1 MKSYFLLVLYGPG
14 SDGTIGDAIVKRWDS
29 ISKFLEEFS
38 KEATENFG
46 SGWTW
51 LAKQGNE
58 LAIVNTSVI
67 EYSTYKGI
75 VKSHFAKAGGV

>member
-1 MKSYFLLVLYGPG
+1 LYGPG

-46 SGWTW
+46 SGWRW
-51 LAKQGNE
+51 LAKQRND
-58 LAIVNTSVI
+58 LAFVNTSNARNPLVSS
-67 EYSTYKGI
+67 YQPLFT
-75 VKSHFAKAGGV
+75 VDFW